1 MRTSGDITVRSTA
14 SMRAI
19 ALTAVLTGSAL
30 IGTAAWAHAD
40 ETGRPDRST
49 TGVALDTAPAS
60 HGLTELARPRFSQPL
75 PTR

>member
-40 ETGRPDRST
+40 ETGGPDRSAT
-49 TGVALDTAPAS
+49 EVAQQAPAP